1 MSAGR
6 RIVLS
11 EEDFNDSESAQST
24 ATARAAATSSS
35 TADADAIASAG
46 EASQQQPPNL
56 LPPDPHPRSVARPS
70 TPATG
75 GEPGDPLN
83 RAHVFVRGH
92 EYRAALDI
100 LRTELAVAREDQD
113 ERQISDLIEFARQ
126 QTRSGLGA
134 YEAGLF
140 NTFIREAEANL
151 GRLRSRQLTPGR
163 GVTTYGYAQTPRVG
177 GWGFAIFFF
186 GLIGGAIGYFAL
198 KRTDP
203 HRADHVLK
211 WGLIITAISIAAW
224 ILLWVIVL
232 AIVAHGASSG
242 ALGVFGASR

>member
-24 ATARAAATSSS
+24 SPAQAAVSSS
-35 TADADAIASAG
+35 AGDGARDSPVTASSTGAP
-46 EASQQQPPNL
+46 EQPPNL
-56 LPPDPHPRSVARPS
+56 LRAEPHPRIVASPSTRSVAGPS
-70 TPATG
+70 G
-75 GEPGDPLN
+75 
-83 RAHVFVRGH
+83 
-92 EYRAALDI
+92 AALPIGD
-100 LRTELAVAREDQD
+100 R
-113 ERQISDLIEFARQ
+113 
-126 QTRSGLGA
+126 
-134 YEAGLF
+134 
-140 NTFIREAEANL
+140 
-151 GRLRSRQLTPGR
+151 
-163 GVTTYGYAQTPRVG
+163 PRVG

-203 HRADHVLK
+203 QRADHVLK

-224 ILLWVIVL
+224 IVLWVIVL

-242 ALGVFGASR
+242 ALGVFGGSR